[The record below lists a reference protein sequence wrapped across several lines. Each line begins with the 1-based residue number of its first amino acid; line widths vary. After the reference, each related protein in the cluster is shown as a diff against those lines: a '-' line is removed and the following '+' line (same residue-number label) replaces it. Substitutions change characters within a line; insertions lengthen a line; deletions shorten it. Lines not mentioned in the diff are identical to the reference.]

1 MTTQAKNN
9 QTRGRPS
16 NPDKQY
22 EQKRKLIQAAAAL
35 LSNQS
40 YRSITIRQLGDTAGV
55 NSAMI
60 RYYFNNKEGLFVAL
74 LDHMSS
80 EHFQAMES
88 VMTSENP
95 IKEFIMTMLAMLNQN
110 GGLARMIH
118 DEIMQS
124 DSPLKQA
131 FLERFPKRMASLL
144 PRLIEQQIKMGKM
157 RANLNPKYTAFTLMG
172 LIVLPYVAA
181 PIREE
186 AWNIGAEELA
196 RETWAEHIYQLFMIG
211 SQLEK
216 NNE

>member
-1 MTTQAKNN
+1 MTVKPKTN
-9 QTRGRPS
+9 QTRGRPAD
-16 NPDKQY
+16 PDKQE
-22 EQKRKLIQAAAAL
+22 EQKRKLVEAAASL

-60 RYYFNNKEGLFVAL
+60 RYYFDNKEGLFVAL
-74 LDHMSS
+74 LDQMSS
-80 EHFQAMES
+80 EHFRAMKD
-88 VMTSENP
+88 VMGSEQP
-95 IKEFIMTMLAMLNQN
+95 IKQFIIAMLAMLNQN

-131 FLERFPKRMASLL
+131 FLERFPKRMANIL
-144 PRLIEQQIKMGKM
+144 PQLIEQQIKAGKM
-157 RANLNPKYTAFTLMG
+157 RPSLNPKYTAFTLMG

-186 AWNIGAEELA
+186 AWEIDAQELA
-196 RETWAEHIYQLFMIG
+196 QEAWAEHIYQLFMIG
-211 SQLEK
+211 SRLEK
-216 NNE
+216 NND